1 MLSESEMDEVVSE
14 FLVESHENLDR
25 LDQDLIAL
33 ENDPSQSS
41 LLASVF
47 RTIHTIKGTCGFL
60 GYTKLERVTHVGE
73 NLLSKLR
80 DRQLTLDAEMMTGLL
95 DMVDA
100 VREMLSEIEANGN
113 DGEDDH
119 AVLLDKLEALQ
130 DPDRAVV
137 DTPKV
142 GEILVDDGAVE
153 PEDVTIALA
162 EQDLGDDRLIGEI
175 LVDQGS
181 TDPAS
186 VEDAVRRQADV
197 NDNRPGRAESTI
209 RVDVDVLDRLM
220 NLVGELVLARN
231 NMLQHLGTA
240 PAPAMLTAAQRL
252 DLVTG
257 ELQESVMKTRMQ
269 PIGSAWSKFPRIV
282 RDLSLSFR
290 KQVAIVTEG
299 EETELDK
306 TIIEAIKDPLTHVV
320 RNAVDHGIEAPDVR
334 AAAGKPRQGTLRMT
348 ARHEGGQVII
358 EISDDGAGID
368 IAKVKA
374 KALSKELIT
383 ATQAASMSDR
393 EAMQLIFMPGFSTA
407 AAVTNVSGRGVGMDV
422 VKTNVE
428 KIGGT
433 VEVSS
438 ELGVGTTLRVRI
450 PLTLAI
456 IPALLVLGD
465 GDRYAI
471 AQRDVVELVRLDSGK
486 RGPNGVE
493 HVHGAPVYRLRGRL
507 LPLVDIREVLGLGE
521 RQDSDSLTIVV
532 LSADGQQFGL
542 IVDAVV
548 TTEEIV
554 VKPLGRLIQDVTTF
568 SGATIMG
575 DGRVALILD
584 VAGIARS
591 SQAVAAARAEA
602 ELDADALT
610 SSTTSTP
617 LLVASTQ
624 GEGRVAI
631 PLADVARLEEVPVR
645 TIERSGGREVV
656 QYRGAILPL
665 LSVGSLVGHGG
676 YIDTSDLDAT
686 VDVIVHD
693 WRGCQVGLV
702 VSRIVDIVEAE
713 LPEHRG
719 ETTTTFVVSDRVTE
733 LLDVEQ
739 LLESHIGSM
748 FDDLL
753 EVTA

>member
-33 ENDPSQSS
+33 ENDPTQSA

-60 GYTKLERVTHVGE
+60 GYTNLERVTHVGE
-73 NLLSKLR
+73 NLLSRLR
-80 DRQLTLDAEMMTGLL
+80 DGQLTLDSEMMTGLL

-100 VREMLSEIEANGN
+100 VREMLREIETAGS
-113 DGEDDH
+113 DGDESHDE
-119 AVLLDKLEALQ
+119 LLDNLEHLQ
-130 DPDRAVV
+130 DPNRSASTADA
-137 DTPKV
+137 PLV

-153 PEDVTIALA
+153 LEDVVVALA
-162 EQDLGDDRLIGEI
+162 EQDLGDDRLLGEI
-175 LVDQGS
+175 LVDHGS

-186 VEDAVRRQADV
+186 VEDAVRRQGDGAEI
-197 NDNRPGRAESTI
+197 RPGRADSTI

-240 PAPAMLTAAQRL
+240 PAPSMLTAAQRL

-269 PIGSAWSKFPRIV
+269 PIGSAWAKFPRIV
-282 RDLSLSFR
+282 RDLSLSFK
-290 KQVAIVTEG
+290 KQVAIETEG

-320 RNAVDHGIEAPDVR
+320 RNAVDHGIESPEVR
-334 AAAGKPRQGTLRMT
+334 EAAGKPRQGTLKMK
-348 ARHEGGQVII
+348 AYHEGGQVII

-374 KALSKELIT
+374 KAVSKELIT
-383 ATQAASMSDR
+383 PAQSAAMTDR
-393 EAMQLIFMPGFSTA
+393 EAMQLIFAPGFSTA

-438 ELGVGTTLRVRI
+438 ELGLGTSLRVRI

-471 AQRDVVELVRLDSGK
+471 AQRDVVELVRLDGARS
-486 RGPNGVE
+486 RAGVE
-493 HVHGAPVYRLRGRL
+493 HVHGALVYRLRGRL
-507 LPLVDIREVLGLGE
+507 LPLVDIRDVLDLSE
-521 RQDSDSLTIVV
+521 REDSETMTIVV

-542 IVDAVV
+542 VVDAVV

-554 VKPLGRLIQDVTTF
+554 VKPLGRLINEVTTF

-602 ELDADALT
+602 DT
-610 SSTTSTP
+610 SSDAALATSTTVP
-617 LLVASTQ
+617 LLVAATE

-645 TIERSGGREVV
+645 NLERAGGRDVV

-676 YIDTSDLDAT
+676 YVGGDPDGV

-693 WRGCQVGLV
+693 WKGCQVGLV
-702 VSRIVDIVEAE
+702 VSSIVDIVEAD
-713 LPEHRG
+713 LPEHRSG
-719 ETTTTFVVSDRVTE
+719 PTTTFVVSDRVTE

-739 LLESHIGSM
+739 LLESHIGSL

-753 EVTA
+753 EVMA